1 MNILAIDSTGN
12 KTSVA
17 SKIGDDLLSLS
28 IHHNRKDRPDW
39 QSLLEK
45 ISISSDDLQS
55 IDLFTFGQGP
65 GSYTSIRSV
74 ATFLKAIALIH
85 QKPLIPLSNL
95 ECIAYG
101 HSLLYKNDSIIHSA
115 ISSDI
120 DSEIYYSSYELKN
133 SLLTPLSHEAILAR
147 DDLDSIFVSKRD
159 EFFVGNGWTDLP
171 DSKKKT
177 SDASTMIELAM
188 ARYSA
193 SEEYNPNDANPV
205 YLKDTSYK
213 KLNDQ

>member
-17 SKIGDDLLSLS
+17 SKIGDDLLSLGVS
-28 IHHNRKDRPDW
+28 HNRKDRPDW
-39 QSLLEK
+39 QDLLAR
-45 ISISSDDLQS
+45 INVSSDDLQN

-85 QKPLIPLSNL
+85 QKPLMPLSNL

-133 SLLTPLSHEAILAR
+133 SLLTPLSHENILAR
-147 DDLDSIFVSKRD
+147 DDLDSIFASKRD
-159 EFFVGNGWTDLP
+159 DIFVGNGWTDLP
-171 DSKKKT
+171 DSNKKT

>member
-45 ISISSDDLQS
+45 ISISSDDLQNF
-55 IDLFTFGQGP
+55 DLFTFGQGP

-74 ATFLKAIALIH
+74 ATFLKAIALVH
-85 QKPLIPLSNL
+85 QKPLMPLSNL

-101 HSLLYKNDSIIHSA
+101 HSLFHKNDSIIHSA

-120 DSEIYYSSYELKN
+120 DSEIYYCPYELKN
-133 SLLTPLSHEAILAR
+133 SLLIPLKNEAILAR
-147 DDLDSIFVSKRD
+147 NDLNSIFTSKQGD
-159 EFFVGNGWTDLP
+159 TFVGNGWANLSDIEH
-171 DSKKKT
+171 KT
-177 SDASTMIELAM
+177 SDASTIIELAM
-188 ARYSA
+188 ARYSEK
-193 SEEYNPNDANPV
+193 EEYNPDDANPV

>member
-39 QSLLEK
+39 QSLLEQ

-159 EFFVGNGWTDLP
+159 EIFVGNGWTDLP

>member
-133 SLLTPLSHEAILAR
+133 SLLTA
-147 DDLDSIFVSKRD
+147 
-159 EFFVGNGWTDLP
+159 
-171 DSKKKT
+171 
-177 SDASTMIELAM
+177 
-188 ARYSA
+188 
-193 SEEYNPNDANPV
+193 
-205 YLKDTSYK
+205 LKS
-213 KLNDQ
+213 

>member
-159 EFFVGNGWTDLP
+159 EIFVGNGWTDLP

-193 SEEYNPNDANPV
+193 SEEYSPNDANPV

>member
-45 ISISSDDLQS
+45 ISISSDDLQNF
-55 IDLFTFGQGP
+55 DLFTFGQGP

-85 QKPLIPLSNL
+85 QKPLMPLSNL

-159 EFFVGNGWTDLP
+159 EIFVGNGWTDLP